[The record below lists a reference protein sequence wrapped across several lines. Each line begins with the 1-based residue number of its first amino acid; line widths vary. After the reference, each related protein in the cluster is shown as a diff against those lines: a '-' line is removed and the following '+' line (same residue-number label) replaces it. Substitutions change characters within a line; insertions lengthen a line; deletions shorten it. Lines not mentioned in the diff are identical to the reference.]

1 MDVFI
6 VTLVSGFPATA
17 YCVRKLPIGSCPNEK
32 TKNKRKKRTVQNKL
46 SERKIRRRVWP
57 S

>member
-1 MDVFI
+1 MDGFI

-46 SERKIRRRVWP
+46 SERKIRRRV
-57 S
+57 